1 MVEVELV
8 DIFQDG
14 VELKLNGADIYVD
27 IGFST
32 SSWTYRYFLKIDG
45 RWLWLESK
53 DTVKNIIDR
62 VASGDMWA
70 VAIFKLISVLNYRSA
85 KEHAERAFSPYSSD
99 TPDYIEERL
108 FRSLWLSF
116 RRTSDLSKARTIL
129 ALMEEYR
136 DVFVNRSA
144 YYKYL
149 GKFKEADIY
158 ALASALSI

>member
-1 MVEVELV
+1 MVEAELV

-45 RWLWLESK
+45 CWVWLENK

-62 VASGDMWA
+62 IASGDRWTIAM
-70 VAIFKLISVLNYRSA
+70 FKLMSILGYRYA
-85 KEHAERAFSPYSSD
+85 KKHAERAFGSD
-99 TPDYIEERL
+99 RVNKISVEKMLLEG
-108 FRSLWLSF
+108 LWRSF
-116 RRTSDLSKARTIL
+116 RRTSNLYNANRVL
-129 ALMEEYR
+129 ELMKEYE
-136 DVFVNRSA
+136 DVFTNKKA

-149 GKFKEADIY
+149 ERFKDADIY

>member
-1 MVEVELV
+1 MVEAELV
-8 DIFQDG
+8 DIFRDG

-32 SSWTYRYFLKIDG
+32 LSWTYRYYLKIDG

-53 DTVKNIIDR
+53 DTVKNIINR

-85 KEHAERAFSPYSSD
+85 KEHAERAFSPYISD
-99 TPDYIEERL
+99 TPECVEERL

-116 RRTSDLSKARTIL
+116 RRTSDLSKANTVI
-129 ALMEEYR
+129 ALMEKYR
-136 DVFVNRSA
+136 DFFVNKEA
-144 YYKYL
+144 YEKYL
-149 GKFKEADIY
+149 RKFKEADIY
-158 ALASALSI
+158 AIASALSI